1 MPVELVDSDLRRTQA
16 LLRAEAEHRLKT
28 SLAVV
33 TGWAATLDDDWDK
46 LSDDTR
52 RRAVGIIRRVSDDMA
67 QEAARLLDQARAE
80 LLTLDPEPV
89 RLDLAAVL
97 DVTADALDGLSRDH
111 AVVYEPASGPVFTDV
126 DPAGLQQVLG
136 HLIENAVKYSAD
148 GTKVAVR
155 VLADIERRQAVLE
168 VRDEGA
174 GIPLDRDIF
183 SPFTRGPQADDLPGA
198 GLGLYVVRNLVTSIN
213 GEVEAQR
220 HADGPGS
227 TFRVRLPLAQ

>member
-1 MPVELVDSDLRRTQA
+1 MPVELVRDDLRRTQA

-33 TGWAATLDDDWDK
+33 TGWAATLDDDWDR
-46 LSDDTR
+46 LTDDLR
-52 RRAVGIIRRVSDDMA
+52 RRAVGTIRRVSDEMA
-67 QEAARLLDQARAE
+67 REAAGLLDQTRAE

-97 DVTADALDGLSRDH
+97 DATTEALGGLARDH
-111 AVVYEPASGPVFTDV
+111 AVVYEPASGPVPTEV

-155 VLADIERRQAVLE
+155 VLADAERRQAVLE

-183 SPFTRGPQADDLPGA
+183 SPFTRGPHAEEVPGA
-198 GLGLYVVRNLVTSIN
+198 GLGLYVVRNLVASM
-213 GEVEAQR
+213 GGDVEAQCNS
-220 HADGPGS
+220 DGPGS